1 MSYFDLAI
9 FDCDGVLL
17 DSREANRAYYNTIL
31 AEFRRGPMTD
41 KELSFVYMHT
51 AEESVKYLF
60 RNDLILQKSALD
72 YAKSLDYSQFL
83 AYLTIESGVNDT
95 LESIRPP
102 LLTAL
107 STNRSTTMPRLIEI
121 FGLDKWF
128 DIIVCA
134 LDVCNP
140 KPDPEGV
147 FKILN
152 RLEIT
157 RDRAI
162 YIGDSVVDEMVASR
176 AGLPLIAYKNEGL
189 KAMFHVKHFS
199 QIKSILLNYNQS
211 WGASS
216 ENDLR

>member
-1 MSYFDLAI
+1 MSHFNLAI

-17 DSREANRAYYNTIL
+17 DSREANRAYYDTIL
-31 AEFRRGPMTD
+31 AEFRRRSMTD
-41 KELSFVYMHT
+41 KELSFVHMHT

-60 RNDLILQKSALD
+60 RDDLIVQRKALD

-83 AYLTIESGVNDT
+83 SYLSIEPGVNET
-95 LESIRPP
+95 LNSIRPP

-107 STNRSTTMPRLIEI
+107 STNRSSTMPRLIEI
-121 FGLDKWF
+121 FGLNKWF
-128 DIIVCA
+128 DTIVCA

-152 RLEIT
+152 RLQIT
-157 RDRAI
+157 RDKAI
-162 YIGDSVVDEMVASR
+162 YIGDSIVDEMVASR
-176 AGLPLIAYKNEGL
+176 AGLPLIAYKNNRL

-199 QIKSILLNYNQS
+199 QIKSILL
-211 WGASS
+211 
-216 ENDLR
+216 D